1 MTLDRLYT
9 SDYLQYDGPQAYAG
23 MNRHTT
29 LMLPGGLRG
38 WTSSR
43 KHEIVQAT
51 QQVTVH
57 IECVLSLL
65 CRLSHVLAIA
75 HTGYGQYMLRF
86 ISVIG
91 GFPMTLL
98 VYWPLLIIPGSCV
111 QSDHMFRV
119 MSL

>member
-1 MTLDRLYT
+1 MTLYRLYPSTVTQYRQYT
-9 SDYLQYDGPQAYAG
+9 SDHLQYIGPQAYAG
-23 MNRHTT
+23 MSRHTT

-43 KHEIVQAT
+43 KHETVQAT

-57 IECVLSLL
+57 RFVCCSCCVACS
-65 CRLSHVLAIA
+65 RVLAIA

-91 GFPMTLL
+91 GFPDDAVSVLATTHLPRIM
-98 VYWPLLIIPGSCV
+98 Y
-111 QSDHMFRV
+111 
-119 MSL
+119 